1 MSEYNNAVYEE
12 VTTSNI
18 FIVNDY
24 AGRAINASDNVHGG
38 QSTLSAS
45 AINVTIPENRSIQS
59 IQRRRKVSFHLN
71 VDTDL

>member
-24 AGRAINASDNVHGG
+24 AGRAIIASDSVHGG
-38 QSTLSAS
+38 QPTLSAS

>member
-24 AGRAINASDNVHGG
+24 AGRAIISDNVHGG

-59 IQRRRKVSFHLN
+59 IQRRRKVSFH
-71 VDTDL
+71 

>member
-1 MSEYNNAVYEE
+1 MSEYNNTVFEE

-24 AGRAINASDNVHGG
+24 AGRAIVSDDAG
-38 QSTLSAS
+38 QSTSSAS

-59 IQRRRKVSFHLN
+59 IQRRQKVSFKLN
-71 VDTDL
+71 TDNDL

>member
-24 AGRAINASDNVHGG
+24 AGRAIIPSDNVLGG
-38 QSTLSAS
+38 HSTLSTS

-59 IQRRRKVSFHLN
+59 IQRRQKVSFHSS

>member
-1 MSEYNNAVYEE
+1 MSEFNNAMYEE
-12 VTTSNI
+12 ITTSNI

-24 AGRAINASDNVHGG
+24 AGRAITSDNVHGG

-59 IQRRRKVSFHLN
+59 IQRRRKVSFH
-71 VDTDL
+71 